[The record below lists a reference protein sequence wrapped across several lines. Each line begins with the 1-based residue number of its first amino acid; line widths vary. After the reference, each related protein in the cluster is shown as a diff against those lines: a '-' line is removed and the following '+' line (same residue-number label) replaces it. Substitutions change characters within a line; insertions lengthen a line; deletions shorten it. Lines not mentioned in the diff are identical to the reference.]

1 MIRKSFIAA
10 FVTFMCVG
18 SVSIAGAL
26 LTTEAKVLEGQVKD
40 VQETFLTVTHESA
53 DGMGVHEIEFQV
65 NEDTLLEDMAS
76 LENLQEGDRVAV
88 QYQEED
94 EKNIA
99 VQITKIDLEEV
110 EVDQSAALLK

>member
-1 MIRKSFIAA
+1 MIRNSFIAA
-10 FVTFMCVG
+10 LIIMFVG
-18 SVSIAGAL
+18 SVSVAGAFF
-26 LTTEAKVLEGQVKD
+26 TEEKVLEGQVKD
-40 VQETFLTVTHESA
+40 VQADLLTVTHESA

-65 NEDTLLEDMAS
+65 NENTQLEDMAS
-76 LENLQEGDRVAV
+76 LENLQEGDRVAI

-99 VQITKIDLEEV
+99 VQITKINLEEV